1 MTQLIIDGDIIAYK
15 AAATAETPINWGDG
29 LWTLHAHEED
39 VKKYVDDFIFTLKK
53 DSKCKTPV
61 VVLSDK
67 HNFRKDIAPFY
78 KANRKNTRR
87 PMLLNFAKD
96 YMREKFKATS
106 KENLEADDYMGI
118 LAMGYPDSVIWS
130 EDKDLMT
137 IPGKHLV
144 NEDIIEVSL
153 EEADRNF
160 YTQILT
166 GDTTDN
172 YRGCPGVGAVK
183 AAKILKDKHTPF
195 EMWSAVLE
203 TFEKAGLTEY
213 EAVLQ
218 ARLAYI
224 KREDRADLWSPPQET
239 K

>member
-1 MTQLIIDGDIIAYK
+1 M
-15 AAATAETPINWGDG
+15 
-29 LWTLHAHEED
+29 
-39 VKKYVDDFIFTLKK
+39 KKYVDDFIFTLKK

-96 YMREKFKATS
+96 YMRERFRATS
-106 KENLEADDYMGI
+106 KANLEADDYMGI

-160 YTQILT
+160 YTQVLT

-203 TFEKAGLTEY
+203 AFEKAGLTED
-213 EAVLQ
+213 EAILQ
-218 ARLAYI
+218 ARLAHI
-224 KREDRADLWSPPQET
+224 KREDRTDLWSPPQET

>member
-15 AAATAETPINWGDG
+15 AAASSETPINWGDG

-39 VKKYVDDFIFTLKK
+39 VEKYVDDFIFTLKK
-53 DSKCKTPV
+53 NAKCRKPY

-67 HNFRKDIAPFY
+67 NNFRKDLAPFY
-78 KANRKNTRR
+78 KANRKNTRK
-87 PMLLNFAKD
+87 PMLLEYAKE
-96 YMREKFKATS
+96 YMREKFRATS
-106 KENLEADDYMGI
+106 KANLEADDYMGI
-118 LAMGYPDSVIWS
+118 LALSFPDSVIWS

-160 YTQILT
+160 YSQVLT

-172 YRGCPGVGAVK
+172 YKGCPGVGAVK
-183 AAKILKDKHTPF
+183 AAKILADKYTPV

-203 TFEKAGLTEY
+203 AFEKAGLTED
-213 EAVLQ
+213 EAILQ
-218 ARLAYI
+218 ARLAHI
-224 KREDRADLWSPPQET
+224 KREDRTDLWSPPQET